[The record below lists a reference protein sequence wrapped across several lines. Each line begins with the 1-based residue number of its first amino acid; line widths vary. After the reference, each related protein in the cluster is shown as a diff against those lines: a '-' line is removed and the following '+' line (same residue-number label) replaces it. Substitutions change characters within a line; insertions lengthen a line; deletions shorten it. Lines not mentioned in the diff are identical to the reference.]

1 MILGAQNIQSWNHK
15 ISKSITDLKV
25 IMMQVNTH
33 PARLTWKNLECPFGV
48 WGFQC
53 QQTGCRW
60 VGQATSLLVLLL
72 HPMIWMISSW
82 CLFVVLFLL
91 VDGSF
96 SQWSRWC
103 HPIRSLHRE
112 CMALFIWLVRVDE
125 CWPFPGFRNLFFCLE
140 SISQVQAL
148 GDSYKGFVKKKGI
161 PLSDILFQL
170 RGKCG
175 VSTLSTLEGGKISPD
190 AYMLHHWGF

>member
-1 MILGAQNIQSWNHK
+1 MSGAGYIFASATVAYN
-15 ISKSITDLKV
+15 DLDD
-25 IMMQVNTH
+25 
-33 PARLTWKNLECPFGV
+33 
-48 WGFQC
+48 
-53 QQTGCRW
+53 
-60 VGQATSLLVLLL
+60 
-72 HPMIWMISSW
+72 SSW

-148 GDSYKGFVKKKGI
+148 GDSYKGFVKKKKASPYQIYCSSFVGNVGCLHCLLLKGVKFHQMRTCCI
-161 PLSDILFQL
+161 IGGSGLKMPEEASLLGWILQDLFTA
-170 RGKCG
+170 K
-175 VSTLSTLEGGKISPD
+175 KW
-190 AYMLHHWGF
+190 MLHS